1 MKTDFTSN
9 SRSNSLS
16 KINEEVD
23 KLISAEK
30 KKKHLDE
37 NHTFLNNLLG
47 DEEDFNYQIPIDID
61 KKILEMAERR
71 DFDLANSKKNK
82 SKKMGLDL
90 LNEQL
95 DDLIKKTINESKA
108 ETGGTDSPS
117 KNSQNKKCKKKLVKH
132 QIDYEENYEG
142 SLENNNNSIT
152 SFMNS
157 DPNNNY
163 ENNSN
168 INEEESSISGDEKE
182 LIEFLSKK
190 TCRNKNL
197 KKYRDE
203 YEKKKKYRNKIIILG
218 SEEDSDEIKE
228 NNDKKN
234 IEINEDKKEKK
245 HLKRLKKNTD
255 NKEMKLPLDTE
266 CIICTCI
273 IKELANPEGC
283 NHDFCK
289 NCLIEWSQ
297 RSSKCPM
304 CKTYYNN
311 IYIYDGGIKKPLSIN
326 DIRNNYK
333 KLVLEESDNHQ
344 EEADDV
350 DNEEN
355 IDEGCYIC
363 GKNTD
368 QTNLL
373 VCERC
378 RGNCCHYYC
387 INLNKIPEGKWY
399 CTYCIEEMKEIKMNK
414 KKVEHFFL

>member
-1 MKTDFTSN
+1 MKANLKSN

-23 KLISAEK
+23 KLISSEK
-30 KKKHLDE
+30 KKKHIDE
-37 NHTFLNNLLG
+37 NHTFLNNILG
-47 DEEDFNYQIPIDID
+47 DEEDFNYQIPSDID
-61 KKILEMAERR
+61 KKILEIAERR

-82 SKKMGLDL
+82 SKKIGIDL

-95 DDLIKKTINESKA
+95 DNLIKKTINESKA
-108 ETGGTDSPS
+108 DTGGNDSPS
-117 KNSQNKKCKKKLVKH
+117 KNSQNKQCKKKLVNK
-132 QIDYEENYEG
+132 IDYDEDNDA
-142 SLENNNNSIT
+142 SLENNNNTIS
-152 SFMNS
+152 SLMNS
-157 DPNNNY
+157 DSNNNY
-163 ENNSN
+163 DNNTY
-168 INEEESSISGDEKE
+168 INEESSIDGDEKE
-182 LIEFLSKK
+182 LMEFLSKK

-197 KKYRDE
+197 KKYRQV
-203 YEKKKKYRNKIIILG
+203 YEKKKKYRNKLIILDSDDE
-218 SEEDSDEIKE
+218 SEEIKN
-228 NNDKKN
+228 NNDNKN
-234 IEINEDKKEKK
+234 IEINDEKIGKK
-245 HLKRLKKNTD
+245 HFRRLKKNSD

-273 IKELANPEGC
+273 IKELANPDGC

-289 NCLIEWSQ
+289 SCLIEWSQ

-304 CKTYYNN
+304 CKTFYNN
-311 IYIYDGGIKKPLSIN
+311 IYTYDKGIKKSISIN
-326 DIRNNYK
+326 EIRSKYK
-333 KLVLEESDNHQ
+333 KLIVDDSENHQ
-344 EEADDV
+344 EEDEFND
-350 DNEEN
+350 EEN

-378 RGNCCHYYC
+378 NGKCCHYYC

-399 CTYCIEEMKEIKMNK
+399 CTYCTEEIKEIKMNK

>member
-1 MKTDFTSN
+1 MKANLKSN

-23 KLISAEK
+23 KLISSEK
-30 KKKHLDE
+30 KKKHIDE
-37 NHTFLNNLLG
+37 NHTFLNNILG
-47 DEEDFNYQIPIDID
+47 DEEDFNYQIPSDID
-61 KKILEMAERR
+61 KKILEIAERR

-82 SKKMGLDL
+82 SKKIGIDL

-95 DDLIKKTINESKA
+95 DNLIKKTINESKA
-108 ETGGTDSPS
+108 DTGGNDSPS
-117 KNSQNKKCKKKLVKH
+117 KNSQNKQCKKKLVNK
-132 QIDYEENYEG
+132 IDYDEDNDA
-142 SLENNNNSIT
+142 SLENNNNTIS
-152 SFMNS
+152 SLMNS
-157 DPNNNY
+157 DSNNNY
-163 ENNSN
+163 DKNTY
-168 INEEESSISGDEKE
+168 INEESSIDGDEKE
-182 LIEFLSKK
+182 LMEFLSKK

-197 KKYRDE
+197 KKYRQV
-203 YEKKKKYRNKIIILG
+203 YEKKKKYRNKLIILDSDDE
-218 SEEDSDEIKE
+218 SEEIKN
-228 NNDKKN
+228 NNDNKN
-234 IEINEDKKEKK
+234 IEINDEKIGKK
-245 HLKRLKKNTD
+245 HFRRLKKNSD

-273 IKELANPEGC
+273 IKELANPDGC

-289 NCLIEWSQ
+289 SCLIEWSQ

-304 CKTYYNN
+304 CKTFYNN
-311 IYIYDGGIKKPLSIN
+311 IYTYDKGIKKSISIN
-326 DIRNNYK
+326 EIRSKYK
-333 KLVLEESDNHQ
+333 KLIVDDSENHQ
-344 EEADDV
+344 EEDEFND
-350 DNEEN
+350 EEN

-378 RGNCCHYYC
+378 NGKCCHYYC

-399 CTYCIEEMKEIKMNK
+399 CTYCTEEIKEIKMNK

>member
-1 MKTDFTSN
+1 MKANLKSN

-23 KLISAEK
+23 KLISSEK
-30 KKKHLDE
+30 KKKHIDE
-37 NHTFLNNLLG
+37 NHTFLNNILG
-47 DEEDFNYQIPIDID
+47 DEEDFNYQIPSDID
-61 KKILEMAERR
+61 KKILEIAERR

-82 SKKMGLDL
+82 SKKIGIDL

-95 DDLIKKTINESKA
+95 DNLIKKTINESKA
-108 ETGGTDSPS
+108 DTGGNDSPS
-117 KNSQNKKCKKKLVKH
+117 KNSQNKQCKKKLVKH
-132 QIDYEENYEG
+132 KIDYDEDNDA
-142 SLENNNNSIT
+142 SLENNNNTIS
-152 SFMNS
+152 SLMNS
-157 DPNNNY
+157 DSNNNY
-163 ENNSN
+163 DNNTY
-168 INEEESSISGDEKE
+168 INEESSIDGDEKE
-182 LIEFLSKK
+182 LMEFLSKK

-197 KKYRDE
+197 KKYRQV
-203 YEKKKKYRNKIIILG
+203 YEKKKKYRNKLIILDSDDE
-218 SEEDSDEIKE
+218 SEEIKN
-228 NNDKKN
+228 NNDNKN
-234 IEINEDKKEKK
+234 IEINDEKIGKK
-245 HLKRLKKNTD
+245 HFRRLKKNSD

-273 IKELANPEGC
+273 IKELANPDGC

-289 NCLIEWSQ
+289 SCLIEWSQ

-304 CKTYYNN
+304 CKTFYNN
-311 IYIYDGGIKKPLSIN
+311 IYTYDKGIKKSISIN
-326 DIRNNYK
+326 EIRSKYK
-333 KLVLEESDNHQ
+333 KLIVDDSKNHQ
-344 EEADDV
+344 EEDEFND
-350 DNEEN
+350 EEN

-378 RGNCCHYYC
+378 NGKCCHYYC

-399 CTYCIEEMKEIKMNK
+399 CTYCTEEIKEIKMNK

>member
-1 MKTDFTSN
+1 MKANLKSN

-23 KLISAEK
+23 KLISSEK
-30 KKKHLDE
+30 KKKHIDE
-37 NHTFLNNLLG
+37 NHTFLNNILG
-47 DEEDFNYQIPIDID
+47 DEEDFNYQIPSDID
-61 KKILEMAERR
+61 KKILEIAERR

-82 SKKMGLDL
+82 SKKIGIDL

-95 DDLIKKTINESKA
+95 DNLIKKTINESKA
-108 ETGGTDSPS
+108 DTGGNDSPS
-117 KNSQNKKCKKKLVKH
+117 KNSQNKQCKKKLVNK
-132 QIDYEENYEG
+132 IDYDEDNDA
-142 SLENNNNSIT
+142 SLENNNNTIS
-152 SFMNS
+152 SLMNS
-157 DPNNNY
+157 DSNNNY
-163 ENNSN
+163 DNNTY
-168 INEEESSISGDEKE
+168 INEESSIDGDEKE
-182 LIEFLSKK
+182 LMEFLSKK

-197 KKYRDE
+197 KKYRQV
-203 YEKKKKYRNKIIILG
+203 YEKKKKYRNKLIILDSDDE
-218 SEEDSDEIKE
+218 SEEIKN
-228 NNDKKN
+228 NNDNKN
-234 IEINEDKKEKK
+234 IEINDEEIGKK
-245 HLKRLKKNTD
+245 HFRRLKKNSD

-273 IKELANPEGC
+273 IKELANPDGC

-289 NCLIEWSQ
+289 SCLIEWSQ

-304 CKTYYNN
+304 CKTFYNN
-311 IYIYDGGIKKPLSIN
+311 IYTYDKGIKKSISIN
-326 DIRNNYK
+326 EIRSKYK
-333 KLVLEESDNHQ
+333 KLIVDDSENHQ
-344 EEADDV
+344 EEDEFND
-350 DNEEN
+350 EEN

-378 RGNCCHYYC
+378 NGKCCHYYC

-399 CTYCIEEMKEIKMNK
+399 CTYCTEEIKEIKMNK

>member
-1 MKTDFTSN
+1 MKTNLKSN

-16 KINEEVD
+16 ELNEEVD
-23 KLISAEK
+23 KLISSEK

-37 NHTFLNNLLG
+37 NHTFLSNILG
-47 DEEDFNYQIPIDID
+47 DEEEFNYQIPNDID

-82 SKKMGLDL
+82 SKKIGLDL

-95 DDLIKKTINESKA
+95 DNLIKKTINESKA
-108 ETGGTDSPS
+108 DTGGNDSPS
-117 KNSQNKKCKKKLVKH
+117 KNSQNKQCKKKLVKNK
-132 QIDYEENYEG
+132 IDYDEDNDA
-142 SLENNNNSIT
+142 SLENNNNTIS
-152 SFMNS
+152 SLMNS
-157 DPNNNY
+157 DSNNNY
-163 ENNSN
+163 DKNTY
-168 INEEESSISGDEKE
+168 INEESSIDGDEKE
-182 LIEFLSKK
+182 LMEFLSKK

-197 KKYRDE
+197 KKYRQV
-203 YEKKKKYRNKIIILG
+203 YEKKKKYKNKIIILG
-218 SEEDSDEIKE
+218 SDDESEEIKE
-228 NNDKKN
+228 NNDSKN
-234 IEINEDKKEKK
+234 IEINEEKIGKKNF
-245 HLKRLKKNTD
+245 KRLKKNSD

-273 IKELANPEGC
+273 IKELANPDGC

-289 NCLIEWSQ
+289 SCLIEWSQ

-304 CKTYYNN
+304 CKTFYNN
-311 IYIYDGGIKKPLSIN
+311 IYIYDKGIKKPISIN
-326 DIRNNYK
+326 EIRSKYK
-333 KLVLEESDNHQ
+333 KLIVDDNENHQ
-344 EEADDV
+344 EEDEEFND
-350 DNEEN
+350 EEN

-378 RGNCCHYYC
+378 NGKCCHYYC

-399 CTYCIEEMKEIKMNK
+399 CTYCIEEIKEIKMNK

>member
-1 MKTDFTSN
+1 MKTNLKSN

-16 KINEEVD
+16 KLNEEVD
-23 KLISAEK
+23 KLISSEK

-37 NHTFLNNLLG
+37 NHTFLSNILG
-47 DEEDFNYQIPIDID
+47 DEEDFNYQIPCDID

-71 DFDLANSKKNK
+71 DFDLANSKKYK
-82 SKKMGLDL
+82 SKKIGLDL

-95 DDLIKKTINESKA
+95 DNLIKKTINESKA
-108 ETGGTDSPS
+108 DTGGNDSPS
-117 KNSQNKKCKKKLVKH
+117 KNSQNKQCKKKLVKH
-132 QIDYEENYEG
+132 KIDYDEDNDA
-142 SLENNNNSIT
+142 SLENNNNTIS
-152 SFMNS
+152 SLMNS
-157 DPNNNY
+157 DSNNNY
-163 ENNSN
+163 DKNTY
-168 INEEESSISGDEKE
+168 INEESSIDGDEKE
-182 LIEFLSKK
+182 LMEFLSKK

-197 KKYRDE
+197 KKYRQE
-203 YEKKKKYRNKIIILG
+203 YEKKKKYKNKIIILG
-218 SEEDSDEIKE
+218 SDDESEEIKE
-228 NNDKKN
+228 KNDSKN
-234 IEINEDKKEKK
+234 IEINEEKIGKK
-245 HLKRLKKNTD
+245 HFKRLKKNSD

-273 IKELANPEGC
+273 IKELANPDGC

-289 NCLIEWSQ
+289 SCLIEWSQ

-304 CKTYYNN
+304 CKTFYNN
-311 IYIYDGGIKKPLSIN
+311 IYIYDKGIKKPISIN
-326 DIRNNYK
+326 EIRSKYK
-333 KLVLEESDNHQ
+333 KLIVDDSENHQ
-344 EEADDV
+344 EEDDEFN
-350 DNEEN
+350 DEEN

-378 RGNCCHYYC
+378 NGKCCHYYC

-399 CTYCIEEMKEIKMNK
+399 CTYCIEEIKEIKMNK

>member
-1 MKTDFTSN
+1 MKANLKSN

-23 KLISAEK
+23 KLISSEK
-30 KKKHLDE
+30 KKKHIDE
-37 NHTFLNNLLG
+37 NHTFLNNILG
-47 DEEDFNYQIPIDID
+47 DEEDFNYQIPSDID
-61 KKILEMAERR
+61 KKILEIAERR

-82 SKKMGLDL
+82 SKKIGIDL

-95 DDLIKKTINESKA
+95 DNLIKKTINESKA
-108 ETGGTDSPS
+108 DTGGNDSPS
-117 KNSQNKKCKKKLVKH
+117 KNSQNKQCKKKLVKH
-132 QIDYEENYEG
+132 KIDYDEDNDA
-142 SLENNNNSIT
+142 SLENNNNTIS
-152 SFMNS
+152 SLMNS
-157 DPNNNY
+157 DSNNNY
-163 ENNSN
+163 DNNTY
-168 INEEESSISGDEKE
+168 INEESSIDGDEKE
-182 LIEFLSKK
+182 LMEFLSKK

-197 KKYRDE
+197 KKYRQV
-203 YEKKKKYRNKIIILG
+203 YEKKKKYRNKLIILDSDDE
-218 SEEDSDEIKE
+218 SEEIKN
-228 NNDKKN
+228 NNDNKN
-234 IEINEDKKEKK
+234 IEINDEEIGKK
-245 HLKRLKKNTD
+245 HFRRLKKNSD

-273 IKELANPEGC
+273 IKELANPDGC

-289 NCLIEWSQ
+289 SCLIEWSQ

-304 CKTYYNN
+304 CKTFYNN
-311 IYIYDGGIKKPLSIN
+311 IYTYDKGIKKSISIN
-326 DIRNNYK
+326 EIRSKYK
-333 KLVLEESDNHQ
+333 KLIVDDSENHQ
-344 EEADDV
+344 EEDEFND
-350 DNEEN
+350 EEN

-378 RGNCCHYYC
+378 NGKCCHYYC

-399 CTYCIEEMKEIKMNK
+399 CTYCTEEIKEIKMNK

>member
-1 MKTDFTSN
+1 MKTNLKSN

-16 KINEEVD
+16 KLNEEVD
-23 KLISAEK
+23 KLISSEK

-37 NHTFLNNLLG
+37 NHTFLSNILG
-47 DEEDFNYQIPIDID
+47 DEEDFNYQIPCDID

-71 DFDLANSKKNK
+71 DFDLANSKKYK
-82 SKKMGLDL
+82 SKKIGLDL

-95 DDLIKKTINESKA
+95 DNLIKKTIDESKA
-108 ETGGTDSPS
+108 DTGGNDSPS
-117 KNSQNKKCKKKLVKH
+117 KNSQNKQCKKKLVKH
-132 QIDYEENYEG
+132 KIDYDEDNDA
-142 SLENNNNSIT
+142 SLENNNNTIS
-152 SFMNS
+152 SLMNS
-157 DPNNNY
+157 DSNNNY
-163 ENNSN
+163 DNNTY
-168 INEEESSISGDEKE
+168 INEESSIDGDEKE
-182 LIEFLSKK
+182 LMEFLSKK

-197 KKYRDE
+197 KKYRQE
-203 YEKKKKYRNKIIILG
+203 YEKKKKYKNKIIILG
-218 SEEDSDEIKE
+218 SDDESEEIKE
-228 NNDKKN
+228 KNDSKN
-234 IEINEDKKEKK
+234 IEINEEKIGKK
-245 HLKRLKKNTD
+245 HFKRLKKNSD

-273 IKELANPEGC
+273 IKELANPDGC

-289 NCLIEWSQ
+289 SCLIEWSQ

-304 CKTYYNN
+304 CKTFYNN
-311 IYIYDGGIKKPLSIN
+311 IYIYDKGIKKPISIN
-326 DIRNNYK
+326 EIRSKYK
-333 KLVLEESDNHQ
+333 KLIVDDSENHQ
-344 EEADDV
+344 EEDEFND
-350 DNEEN
+350 EEN

-378 RGNCCHYYC
+378 NGKCCHYYC

-399 CTYCIEEMKEIKMNK
+399 CTYCIEEIKEIKMNK

>member
-1 MKTDFTSN
+1 MKANLKSN

-23 KLISAEK
+23 KLISSEK
-30 KKKHLDE
+30 KKKHIDE
-37 NHTFLNNLLG
+37 NHTFLNNILG
-47 DEEDFNYQIPIDID
+47 DEEDFNYQIPSDID
-61 KKILEMAERR
+61 KKILEIAERR

-82 SKKMGLDL
+82 SKKIGIDL

-95 DDLIKKTINESKA
+95 DNLIKKTINESKA
-108 ETGGTDSPS
+108 DTGGNDSPS
-117 KNSQNKKCKKKLVKH
+117 KNSQNKQCKKKLVKH
-132 QIDYEENYEG
+132 KIDYDEDNDA
-142 SLENNNNSIT
+142 SLENNNNTIS
-152 SFMNS
+152 SLMNS
-157 DPNNNY
+157 DSNNNY
-163 ENNSN
+163 DNNTY
-168 INEEESSISGDEKE
+168 INEESSIDGDEKE
-182 LIEFLSKK
+182 LMEFLSKK

-197 KKYRDE
+197 KKYRQV
-203 YEKKKKYRNKIIILG
+203 YEKKKKYRNKLIILDSDDE
-218 SEEDSDEIKE
+218 SEEIKN
-228 NNDKKN
+228 NNDNKN
-234 IEINEDKKEKK
+234 IEINDEKIGKK
-245 HLKRLKKNTD
+245 HFRRLKKNSD

-273 IKELANPEGC
+273 IKELANPDGC

-289 NCLIEWSQ
+289 SCLIEWSQ

-304 CKTYYNN
+304 CKTFYNN
-311 IYIYDGGIKKPLSIN
+311 IYTYDKGIKKSISIN
-326 DIRNNYK
+326 EIRSKYK
-333 KLVLEESDNHQ
+333 KLIVDDSENHQ
-344 EEADDV
+344 EEDEFND
-350 DNEEN
+350 EEN

-378 RGNCCHYYC
+378 NGKCCHYYC

-399 CTYCIEEMKEIKMNK
+399 CTYCTEEIKEIKMNK

>member
-1 MKTDFTSN
+1 MKTNLKSN

-16 KINEEVD
+16 KLNEEVD
-23 KLISAEK
+23 KLISSEK

-37 NHTFLNNLLG
+37 NHTFLSNILG
-47 DEEDFNYQIPIDID
+47 DEEDFNYQIPCDID

-71 DFDLANSKKNK
+71 DFDLANSKKYK
-82 SKKMGLDL
+82 SKKIGLDL

-95 DDLIKKTINESKA
+95 DNLIKKTINESKA
-108 ETGGTDSPS
+108 DTGGNDSPS
-117 KNSQNKKCKKKLVKH
+117 KNSQNKQCKKKLVKH
-132 QIDYEENYEG
+132 KIDYDEDNDA
-142 SLENNNNSIT
+142 SLENNNNTIS
-152 SFMNS
+152 SLMNS
-157 DPNNNY
+157 DSNNNY
-163 ENNSN
+163 DNNTY
-168 INEEESSISGDEKE
+168 INEESSIDGDEKE
-182 LIEFLSKK
+182 LMEFLSKK

-197 KKYRDE
+197 KKYRQE
-203 YEKKKKYRNKIIILG
+203 YEKKKKYKNKIIILG
-218 SEEDSDEIKE
+218 SDDESEEIKE
-228 NNDKKN
+228 KNDSKN
-234 IEINEDKKEKK
+234 IEINEEKIGKK
-245 HLKRLKKNTD
+245 HFKRLKKNSD

-273 IKELANPEGC
+273 IKELANPDGC

-289 NCLIEWSQ
+289 SCLIEWSQ

-304 CKTYYNN
+304 CKTFYNN
-311 IYIYDGGIKKPLSIN
+311 IYIYDKGIKKPISIN
-326 DIRNNYK
+326 EIRSKYK
-333 KLVLEESDNHQ
+333 KLIVDDSENHQ
-344 EEADDV
+344 EEDDEFN
-350 DNEEN
+350 DEEN

-378 RGNCCHYYC
+378 NGKCCHYYC

-399 CTYCIEEMKEIKMNK
+399 CTYCIEEIKEIKMNK